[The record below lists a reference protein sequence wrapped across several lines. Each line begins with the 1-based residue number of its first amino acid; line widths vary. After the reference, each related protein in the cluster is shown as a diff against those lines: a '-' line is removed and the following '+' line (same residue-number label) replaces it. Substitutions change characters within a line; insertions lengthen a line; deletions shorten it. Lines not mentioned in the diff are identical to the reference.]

1 MLTDKRQFV
10 KYVCLISSLYMYVI
24 AVNDYYYLVSNIKDS
39 VVDLESVSEVPHRE
53 MLWVKLYSV

>member
-1 MLTDKRQFV
+1 
-10 KYVCLISSLYMYVI
+10 MYVI